1 MMVVEAKPMSK
12 VEAVG
17 YVLRAIQQFAA
28 TLVGEPIGDA
38 WSEASV
44 AAWREVEQ
52 ALEQYESV
60 RTMHKGKGKGR

>member
-1 MMVVEAKPMSK
+1 MVVEAKPMSK

-17 YVLRAIQQFAA
+17 YLIRALRHFAGTMA
-28 TLVGEPIGDA
+28 EHPVVEPL
-38 WSEASV
+38 SEASV